1 MYVGS
6 MELPSAILWMKR
18 DTFFSVWST
27 EKTSVL
33 IYQYYH
39 PVNQSFAYTY
49 PVLYILPVSGKNPQ
63 HLSSICLISKNM
75 AGGRITWVIESY
87 PKEVEEI
94 LDDLY
99 FENDNNYES
108 DVDSGQED

>member
-1 MYVGS
+1 
-6 MELPSAILWMKR
+6 
-18 DTFFSVWST
+18 
-27 EKTSVL
+27 
-33 IYQYYH
+33 
-39 PVNQSFAYTY
+39 
-49 PVLYILPVSGKNPQ
+49 
-63 HLSSICLISKNM
+63 M

>member
-1 MYVGS
+1 
-6 MELPSAILWMKR
+6 
-18 DTFFSVWST
+18 
-27 EKTSVL
+27 
-33 IYQYYH
+33 
-39 PVNQSFAYTY
+39 
-49 PVLYILPVSGKNPQ
+49 
-63 HLSSICLISKNM
+63 M
-75 AGGRITWVIESY
+75 AGLPMDITWVIESY